1 MLSSTQGLFAESIFI
16 TECISKNIEICQPI
30 NDVFGYDFVVVRG
43 SESIKVQVKSCSVA
57 DNRYKTSTTYKIQCR
72 RGAKCKAY
80 EAGSFDYLAAY
91 IIPLDIWYIIGISE
105 LNKTTIRVNPDS
117 LGCKF
122 NKYKSDFKALMPLIH
137 K

>member
-1 MLSSTQGLFAESIFI
+1 MSKLQGCIGEAIFI
-16 TECISKNIEICQPI
+16 TECLKRNIPIYQPI
-30 NDVFGYDFVVVRG
+30 ADMYGVDFIVG
-43 SESIKVQVKSCSVA
+43 SDPLIKVQVKTTSKA
-57 DNRYKTSTTYKIQCR
+57 DTRYESKTSYKIQCR
-72 RGAKCKAY
+72 HGANCKAY
-80 EAGSFDYLAAY
+80 TDQFDYMAAY
-91 IIPLDIWYIIGISE
+91 LMPLDVWYLIPISE